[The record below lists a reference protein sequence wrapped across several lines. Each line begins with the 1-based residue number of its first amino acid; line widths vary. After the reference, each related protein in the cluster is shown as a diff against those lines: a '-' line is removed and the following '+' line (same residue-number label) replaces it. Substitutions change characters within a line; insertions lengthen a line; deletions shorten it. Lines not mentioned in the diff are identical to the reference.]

1 MPWLFGAEV
10 LRPNAGP
17 RRAGCV
23 SDVRRGVRV
32 ARSGRSQ
39 DRKAR
44 LDEEPRREVVL
55 IETSETMTQKF
66 LVLVASAVLL
76 WTPRGAAQERTPA
89 SLVVTA
95 QNVTAET
102 AGRMNKTVAQPGDEI
117 RYTLVFTNVTAAPVK
132 NVQFVDPIP
141 SGLVYVL
148 GSATSAQPA
157 RIEYSID
164 GGKTYS
170 VQPMIDAVENG
181 RKVAKPAPREMYTHV
196 RWTVVGSAAP
206 GAQVTAELRAQVS
219 AAPGEAK

>member
-117 RYTLVFTNVTAAPVK
+117 RYRLVFTNVTAGPVK

-141 SGLVYVL
+141 SGMVYTL
-148 GSATSAQPA
+148 GSATSDQ
-157 RIEYSID
+157 RVRVEYSID
-164 GGKTYS
+164 
-170 VQPMIDAVENG
+170 
-181 RKVAKPAPREMYTHV
+181 
-196 RWTVVGSAAP
+196 SAGCTAP
-206 GAQVTAELRAQVS
+206 GRRSAWWKAGSPCRSPLRRS
-219 AAPGEAK
+219 ATRTSAGRSWGLWQIGRAHV